1 MTTNFHIREVVAG
14 APDILPVTDE
24 GRQNFVNDLA
34 SWWAVL
40 QSHVHIN
47 VFLQEARFYDVPS
60 TAGVDMGDPVL
71 IHTFNSPGT
80 SAANLL
86 PPQVALSVTFKTQNR
101 KRWGRSYMGGFTS
114 LASDATGRITQP
126 IMTDLATAYQ
136 HLTNRSGTG
145 AALVVYINN
154 VRVVDQYVDVSAST
168 FLRELRGVPRTSDV
182 TARPSTRQPPPGAGR
197 APRR

>member
-24 GRQNFVNDLA
+24 GRQNFVNDLS
-34 SWWAVL
+34 SWWGVL
-40 QSHVHIN
+40 QSHVHLN
-47 VFLQEARFYDVPS
+47 VFLQEARFYDVPAQ
-60 TAGVDMGDPVL
+60 AGVDMGDPVL

-145 AALVVYINN
+145 AALVVYSPLHRNHQDVDTIQVDDVFDV
-154 VRVVDQYVDVSAST
+154 VRRRRYSTPLVRTTLDAS
-168 FLRELRGVPRTSDV
+168 P
-182 TARPSTRQPPPGAGR
+182 
-197 APRR
+197 